1 MIIIFIVF
9 INVSEIRIVNWGEFC
24 SDRMDVIIDVGVLED
39 VRCVINNVWRLDNY
53 CLLILRGNFDGYVG
67 LYGCRNEIFILF
79 VFLWMIL

>member
-39 VRCVINNVWRLDNY
+39 VRCVINNV
-53 CLLILRGNFDGYVG
+53 
-67 LYGCRNEIFILF
+67 
-79 VFLWMIL
+79 